1 MSTVRIQVR
10 RGTSTDWSTVNPT
23 LAAGEIGFESNT
35 KKVKIGDGTTAWNS
49 LDYISSDVPV
59 IDEIAQD
66 AVNSALTMGSGLSK
80 TYNDSANTITLN
92 NTGVLSFNTRTG
104 SITLLDSDIN
114 TALGYIAA
122 DSATLTTLSADLT
135 TLGNTTSQDITD
147 AITTAETYTDTRFSN
162 IQGNQNISILDNG
175 TSLTVATENDL
186 TISGELSSSSILTDN
201 INANDTIS
209 TVHLTVSGDLTVNGT
224 TTTVNST
231 DLNVADPIIYIG
243 QSNSSNVLDL
253 GIVGAFDDGTYQ
265 HTGLIRDA
273 SDGKWK
279 LFSGV
284 TTEPGTTVDFST
296 YTKDDLVVGGI
307 NATRIAINE
316 TVTENEILYLDG
328 VTSNIQNQI
337 DDKLSSSTAQSTYVA
352 IQNGTINAPTFTG
365 IITFPNGSI
374 YTDAIQQYAV
384 TTDKI
389 DNLAVT
395 SAKIAANSISND
407 KIATNAHINQSKIEN
422 LVSDFINE
430 YLSILTL
437 NRRLPQ
443 WLRHLTSHQ

>member
-114 TALGYIAA
+114 TALGYTAA
-122 DSATLTTLSADLT
+122 DSAALTTLEN
-135 TLGNTTSQDITD
+135 NTAQDITD

-186 TISGELSSSSILTDN
+186 TISGELSSSDRK
-201 INANDTIS
+201 S
-209 TVHLTVSGDLTVNGT
+209 TRL
-224 TTTVNST
+224 
-231 DLNVADPIIYIG
+231 
-243 QSNSSNVLDL
+243 NSSHS
-253 GIVGAFDDGTYQ
+253 Q
-265 HTGLIRDA
+265 QSRM
-273 SDGKWK
+273 
-279 LFSGV
+279 
-284 TTEPGTTVDFST
+284 P
-296 YTKDDLVVGGI
+296 
-307 NATRIAINE
+307 
-316 TVTENEILYLDG
+316 
-328 VTSNIQNQI
+328 
-337 DDKLSSSTAQSTYVA
+337 SSA
-352 IQNGTINAPTFTG
+352 
-365 IITFPNGSI
+365 
-374 YTDAIQQYAV
+374 
-384 TTDKI
+384 
-389 DNLAVT
+389 
-395 SAKIAANSISND
+395 
-407 KIATNAHINQSKIEN
+407 
-422 LVSDFINE
+422 
-430 YLSILTL
+430 
-437 NRRLPQ
+437 
-443 WLRHLTSHQ
+443 